1 MSNHISALWNS
12 VRIFRSAFRE
22 QQTVITD
29 VLRMADSIVRTP
41 PGTPAEF
48 EVSLDRAPEHLTSLS
63 RNLFSTLFQSV
74 YHLLDIGA
82 PRRQLYGRIN
92 YLFRLWV
99 TSADNLLDSED
110 KFVLPIRMPGSSRVM
125 RQVVSIMTAD
135 RLLTRILQE
144 AIAESTLTESEANR
158 LSAGTLHVLLPSAAQ
173 EASEEGGITDR
184 PSPDYVLNTIHRLK
198 TGLLFNL
205 PFLGP
210 DLLEQGIDPHRKE
223 SLKNALLNFGIAC
236 QVLDDIRDLARDFR
250 ERRHNYILSIL
261 TWNRHPYLQQLQARP
276 PDITARLHLEIPEV
290 TIPAA
295 RQAIRDIAQSFGT
308 LSAAGL
314 DLPPADS
321 VKLAETFITVLD
333 LGDLQ
338 YAV

>member
-1 MSNHISALWNS
+1 
-12 VRIFRSAFRE
+12 
-22 QQTVITD
+22 
-29 VLRMADSIVRTP
+29 MADSIVCTP
-41 PGTPAEF
+41 PDTPAEF
-48 EVSLDRAPEHLTSLS
+48 QVCLDRTPEQLTSLS

-74 YHLLDIGA
+74 YHLLDIRA

-135 RLLTRILQE
+135 RLLTRILNE
-144 AIAESTLTESEANR
+144 AIAESNLTQAEADQ
-158 LSAGTLHVLLPSAAQ
+158 LSAATLQVLLPSAAQ
-173 EASEEGGITDR
+173 EASEEGGVTDR

-210 DLLEQGIDPHRKE
+210 DLLEPGIDPQLKE

-261 TWNRHPYLQQLQARP
+261 SCDRHPYLQHLEERL
-276 PDITARLHLEIPEV
+276 PDINARLHLEIPEV
-290 TIPAA
+290 TIPVA
-295 RQAIRDIAQSFGT
+295 RQAIRDMAQSFGV

-314 DLPPADS
+314 SLPPANS
-321 VKLAETFITVLD
+321 VKLAESFITVLD

-338 YAV
+338 YAL